1 MTIPWPPLAW
11 PPLKEA
17 MIIPILYR
25 LYRLYIYIYIYYRA
39 GQYRRYSRIDLSI
52 KAKNQ
57 YRRYICICICIYY
70 KNFKSIC
77 NRIY

>member
-1 MTIPWPPLAW
+1 M
-11 PPLKEA
+11 
-17 MIIPILYR
+17 YV
-25 LYRLYIYIYIYYRA
+25 IYAELGSIA
-39 GQYRRYSRIDLSI
+39 DKVSI

-70 KNFKSIC
+70 KNYKSIC